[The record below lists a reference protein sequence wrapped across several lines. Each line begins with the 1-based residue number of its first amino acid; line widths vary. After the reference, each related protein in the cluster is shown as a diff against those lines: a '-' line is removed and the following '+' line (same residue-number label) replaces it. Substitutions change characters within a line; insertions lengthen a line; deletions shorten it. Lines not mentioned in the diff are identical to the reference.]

1 MSADL
6 ADSTNI
12 SGFGKAYG
20 EIEGLGFYERKE
32 NPRGVMLPQGIT
44 EFANAGICTGISAV
58 NLAADSE
65 GEFNGFYSACSTY
78 GSFSYLK
85 YGSMRLYSQMAQDAE
100 IKLGKVL
107 WIAGHSGPETAEDS
121 RTHFGVYSPAVTQLF
136 PDGQVI
142 NLYPW
147 EHNEVAPMLGAA
159 MATEA
164 PIIALHLT
172 RPGIEVPDRET
183 LGMASHMDA
192 AKGAYIIRDF
202 KSDLPKMGTIFVLG
216 TSTTSNLIKVLPEL
230 DARGINVKLVAAV
243 SPELFALQSDEYR
256 QSIVDPSEWQDST
269 FITNGGRRTMLD
281 WTGNQVSLEY
291 ALASDW
297 DDRWRTG
304 GSGDEV
310 CEEAHISPRWILEG
324 IERFAN
330 ERSQRMERLGLS
342 Q

>member
-1 MSADL
+1 
-6 ADSTNI
+6 
-12 SGFGKAYG
+12 
-20 EIEGLGFYERKE
+20 
-32 NPRGVMLPQGIT
+32 
-44 EFANAGICTGISAV
+44 
-58 NLAADSE
+58 
-65 GEFNGFYSACSTY
+65 
-78 GSFSYLK
+78 
-85 YGSMRLYSQMAQDAE
+85 
-100 IKLGKVL
+100 
-107 WIAGHSGPETAEDS
+107 
-121 RTHFGVYSPAVTQLF
+121 
-136 PDGQVI
+136 
-142 NLYPW
+142 
-147 EHNEVAPMLGAA
+147 